1 MAMGEAI
8 GTAAALASKM
18 GITPRE
24 LPVKTLQKALTDKG
38 IEVYV
43 AECTVRTQVVNTADM
58 VVMGV
63 GDKHSVDASELL
75 VHELLPYVGTT
86 VYEQPGT
93 GRLNHGG
100 STQPA
105 VVRVAALADLARTPE
120 RGHSARRSCTKE
132 I

>member
-1 MAMGEAI
+1 MRINCVQAEAWHPWI
-8 GTAAALASKM
+8 
-18 GITPRE
+18 E
-24 LPVKTLQKALTDKG
+24 PVSETIIHHLLYSPDSLTVG

-63 GDKHSVDASELL
+63 GDKHSVDAPELL
-75 VHELLPYVGTT
+75 VHELLAYVGTT
-86 VYEQPGT
+86 VYEQPGASS
-93 GRLNHGG
+93 LYHGS
-100 STQPA
+100 STQSA
-105 VVRVAALADLARTPE
+105 VVRVATLADLARTPE